1 MSNNIWIDKATV
13 LPMTEPAGA
22 KELYFEGGVG
32 IMGDRIVAVGRDD
45 EAKQRF
51 VERCGGDCHVIDGR
65 GKLLMPGLI
74 NTHCHVAMTLM
85 RGYADDIPLMKWLYG
100 RIWPYE
106 SNLDRNDV
114 RLGAELGIVEMLKGG
129 VTTFVD
135 MYWYEEAVADAVR
148 DMGIRAVLAPSF
160 SDARMA
166 EAEIDLPATI
176 EKAAGCDR
184 MSVMIAPHAAY
195 SCSPENLRRMV
206 ALRDKYGIPVTIHLA
221 ETLNEQQTI
230 EQQFGCSPV
239 KYIDSYGLLA
249 EGTIAAHCVHLNDED
264 HEILCRR
271 KVSVAHNPQSNMKI
285 SSGIAPVARMVEE
298 GINVC
303 VATDGPCSN
312 NDLDMWDEMRSAS
325 MLQKVATGDPCVL
338 PAYEVL
344 RMSTVN
350 AARAIGRG
358 DELGQVR
365 EGMLADLIMLDIEK
379 PHLYPRYDMVANLV
393 YSAKSTDVDTVIV
406 GGRVL
411 VEKGMVK
418 GVDEMELCHR
428 AERRAFE
435 VAEKV

>member
-51 VERCGGDCHVIDGR
+51 VDRCGGDCRVIDGR

-129 VTTFVD
+129 VTAFVD
-135 MYWYEEAVADAVR
+135 MYWYEEAVADAVP
-148 DMGIRAVLAPSF
+148 DMGIRAVLSPSF

-298 GINVC
+298 GIRQNRRSQKTIAYFVFLGIGKPLRPFQPLQRHVSRPDGTTPSRQRLSPYPSRPAPVRLRSPYPHPSTWPNRPGWQPC
-303 VATDGPCSN
+303 RNAGTD
-312 NDLDMWDEMRSAS
+312 A
-325 MLQKVATGDPCVL
+325 VF
-338 PAYEVL
+338 
-344 RMSTVN
+344 
-350 AARAIGRG
+350 
-358 DELGQVR
+358 
-365 EGMLADLIMLDIEK
+365 
-379 PHLYPRYDMVANLV
+379 RYQA
-393 YSAKSTDVDTVIV
+393 
-406 GGRVL
+406 
-411 VEKGMVK
+411 
-418 GVDEMELCHR
+418 
-428 AERRAFE
+428 
-435 VAEKV
+435 